1 MVVEPRPITQP
12 EHQHGDSS
20 PCEVVGTA
28 QLRWQVE
35 RALRSFSQVQA
46 ELIILLAEFDVSGEW
61 AFDGADSCASWLAD
75 RHGIARSTAR
85 DWLRVSHELARC
97 PTALAAFRE
106 GRLSYS
112 AARAVTRITP
122 QHPDRAKEIIDLSI
136 RTAIN
141 DLPRTLAGWVQDNE
155 TSDQQEER
163 HERETRLSVRVE
175 ADGMSVMTLVLPPQ
189 LMAEIL
195 AVVDGQVRSGAGFNG
210 LTGAA
215 RRRSLAGQRARCLH
229 QILTTGST
237 TTVEREIVLHVR
249 PDGCS
254 MQDGTPVSSHA
265 VASLIDDSFISALIH
280 DIDGK
285 PIDATHRRRLPTR
298 RQRRVVDE
306 RHGTRCVDCG
316 SSDLLEYDHNP
327 PFALTHRTVVDE
339 LEVRCA
345 SCHRKRHR
353 ATEGDTA

>member
-1 MVVEPRPITQP
+1 MAAEPRPDNAP
-12 EHQHGDSS
+12 EPHPDSTP
-20 PCEVVGTA
+20 PCEVIETGR
-28 QLRWQVE
+28 LRWRVE
-35 RALRSFSQVQA
+35 QALRSFSQVQV
-46 ELIILLAEFDVSGEW
+46 ELIVLLAEFDNSGEW
-61 AFDGADSCASWLAD
+61 AFDGADSCATWLAD

-85 DWLRVSHELARC
+85 DWLRVSHELSRC
-97 PTALAAFRE
+97 PAALAAFRD

-122 QHPDRAKEIIDLSI
+122 QHPDRAREIVDLSI

-141 DLPRTLAGWVQDNE
+141 DLPRTLAGWVQSNE
-155 TSDQQEER
+155 TPEQQDER
-163 HERETRLSVRVE
+163 HERETRMSVRLE
-175 ADGMSVMTLVLPPQ
+175 ADGMSVMTLVLPPHQ
-189 LMAEIL
+189 MAEIL
-195 AVVDGQVRSGAGFNG
+195 ALVDGQVRLGAGFDG

-345 SCHRKRHR
+345 SCHRERHR